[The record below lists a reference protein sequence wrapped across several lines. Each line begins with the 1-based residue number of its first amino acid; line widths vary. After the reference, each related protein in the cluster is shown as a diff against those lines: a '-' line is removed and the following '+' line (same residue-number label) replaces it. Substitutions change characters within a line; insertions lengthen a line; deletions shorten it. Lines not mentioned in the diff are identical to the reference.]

1 MSESLQLLVDV
12 LQCAVLLWLIWRGD
26 AQEARHKALAQ
37 RHERLVDT
45 VRIQNETNQT
55 LIRVVERLNDEITK

>member
-1 MSESLQLLVDV
+1 MNESLQLLVDV

-26 AQEARHKALAQ
+26 VQQK
-37 RHERLVDT
+37 RHEGLTAV
-45 VRIQNETNQT
+45 VRVQNETNQT

>member
-1 MSESLQLLVDV
+1 MNESLQLLVDV

-26 AQEARHKALAQ
+26 AQQK
-37 RHERLVDT
+37 RHEGLTAV
-45 VRIQNETNQT
+45 VRVQNETNQT